1 MSKNYRNIERR
12 ILRLLSGHKSPTHLT
27 QIHAH
32 FLRHDL
38 HQSNQ
43 ILAHFISICGGFNE
57 IAYANRVFSQS
68 QNPNIFL
75 FNSMIKAHS
84 LSGPFEQS
92 LLLFSSLKNRRIV
105 PDEYTFAPLLK
116 SCSNLYDY
124 RLGKCVIG
132 EVLRRGFECFGSIRI
147 GVVELYVCCERMDDA
162 QKVFDEMPHT
172 DVVVWNLMIRGFCK
186 MGNVDLGLSLF
197 RQMNDRSLVSWNTTI
212 SCLAQSGR
220 DVEALE
226 LFQQMEE
233 HGFEPDEVT
242 VVTMLPVCSRLGAI
256 DVGQMI
262 HSYATSK
269 ADLVNTTMVGNSLID
284 FYCKSGN
291 TERAYNIFQK
301 MTCKSV
307 VSWNTMILGFALNG
321 KGELAIDLFMEMGQG
336 DAKPNDVTLVAILT
350 ACVHSGL
357 LEKGQEVFS
366 SMAEKY
372 EIEPKLEHFGCM
384 VDLLGR
390 GGCVEEAHS
399 LIRSMPMQPNAT
411 LWGALL
417 GACRTHGNL
426 KLAEMAVN
434 ELISLEPSNSGNYVL
449 LSNTLAEERR
459 WEDVENVRRS
469 MRGKNVKKAPGRSAS
484 G

>member
-1 MSKNYRNIERR
+1 M
-12 ILRLLSGHKSPTHLT
+12 
-27 QIHAH
+27 
-32 FLRHDL
+32 
-38 HQSNQ
+38 
-43 ILAHFISICGGFNE
+43 
-57 IAYANRVFSQS
+57 
-68 QNPNIFL
+68 
-75 FNSMIKAHS
+75 
-84 LSGPFEQS
+84 
-92 LLLFSSLKNRRIV
+92 
-105 PDEYTFAPLLK
+105 
-116 SCSNLYDY
+116 
-124 RLGKCVIG
+124 
-132 EVLRRGFECFGSIRI
+132 RRGFECFGSIRI

-301 MTCKSV
+301 
-307 VSWNTMILGFALNG
+307 
-321 KGELAIDLFMEMGQG
+321 
-336 DAKPNDVTLVAILT
+336 
-350 ACVHSGL
+350 
-357 LEKGQEVFS
+357 
-366 SMAEKY
+366 
-372 EIEPKLEHFGCM
+372 
-384 VDLLGR
+384 
-390 GGCVEEAHS
+390 
-399 LIRSMPMQPNAT
+399 
-411 LWGALL
+411 
-417 GACRTHGNL
+417 
-426 KLAEMAVN
+426 
-434 ELISLEPSNSGNYVL
+434 
-449 LSNTLAEERR
+449 
-459 WEDVENVRRS
+459 
-469 MRGKNVKKAPGRSAS
+469 
-484 G
+484 